1 MAHETAGSKT
11 ADNGMN
17 RKLRGEQS
25 AHYFRAI
32 FDALTNPALIVDGE
46 LRIQDY
52 NLAAKPL
59 FGANPAMALH
69 RLGGE
74 AIQCIHADLKG
85 CGEANICKDCI
96 IRNSAMK
103 AFIGKGVQKELH
115 KAELHRGNTKVRIE
129 LLITSSRLPDILP
142 PRVLLVLE
150 DVTTLRTR
158 HKSFHEPR
166 RPRIHD

>member
-1 MAHETAGSKT
+1 MNPKVQGKQTA
-11 ADNGMN
+11 
-17 RKLRGEQS
+17 Q
-25 AHYFRAI
+25 YFRSI
-32 FDALTNPALIVDGE
+32 FDALPHPALIVDGE

-69 RLGGE
+69 RRGGE
-74 AIQCIHADLKG
+74 AIHCIHADLKG
-85 CGEANICKDCI
+85 CGGADICKDCI

-103 AFIGKGVQKELH
+103 ALSGKGTYRELH
-115 KAELHRGNTKVRIE
+115 NAELHEGNRKVSIE

-150 DVTTLRTR
+150 DVTKLRTM
-158 HKSFHEPR
+158 HKPFHDPR
-166 RPRIHD
+166 RAPMRD

>member
-1 MAHETAGSKT
+1 
-11 ADNGMN
+11 MN
-17 RKLRGEQS
+17 RKVQREQR
-25 AHYFRAI
+25 AQYFRAI
-32 FDALTNPALIVDGE
+32 FDAIPHPALIVDGE

-69 RLGGE
+69 RPGGE
-74 AIQCIHADLKG
+74 AIHCIHADLKG
-85 CGEANICKDCI
+85 CGGANICKDCI

-103 AFIGKGVQKELH
+103 AFSGKGTYRELH
-115 KAELHRGNTKVRIE
+115 KAELRKENSNFSIE

-150 DVTTLRTR
+150 DVTTLRTMD
-158 HKSFHEPR
+158 KPFHDPR
-166 RPRIHD
+166 RSPMRD